1 MIDEELK
8 LEEIEASVYPMT
20 PRTRRFH
27 IDAKLLGSTKGGP
40 SMSLTSM
47 SLYSRSCV
55 SDGRDEDVC
64 RSVSLQHASYD
75 STLSPPAD
83 QVLPGGPCSSPLIG
97 NPLSGIPV
105 AAGTSRNRCQQ

>member
-40 SMSLTSM
+40 SMS
-47 SLYSRSCV
+47 
-55 SDGRDEDVC
+55 
-64 RSVSLQHASYD
+64 
-75 STLSPPAD
+75 
-83 QVLPGGPCSSPLIG
+83 
-97 NPLSGIPV
+97 
-105 AAGTSRNRCQQ
+105 